1 MAPSYASYFWENL
14 TWIEVSP
21 SRVNVS
27 ERLWE
32 KKKFTPLPA
41 SQQRFSLRSR
51 RNLTPASNVCEE
63 APISL
68 FSAPKRAQEITG
80 NAFRISLQ
88 HDWQI
93 DNGFFHRLIMACTQ
107 ILVHVWGPE
116 QGCPRCFAD
125 RLNQKLLRLTALP
138 HALIVSPRQS

>member
-1 MAPSYASYFWENL
+1 MRGY
-14 TWIEVSP
+14 
-21 SRVNVS
+21 
-27 ERLWE
+27 ER
-32 KKKFTPLPA
+32 KKFTPLPA

-68 FSAPKRAQEITG
+68 FSARKRAQEITG

-107 ILVHVWGPE
+107 ILVHVWGPNRDVRAVS
-116 QGCPRCFAD
+116 QTD
-125 RLNQKLLRLTALP
+125 LLNQELLRLTALP
-138 HALIVSPRQS
+138 HALIVSPKQS